1 MAFSTRGKERERKR
15 KKTEKTVK
23 EKTDG
28 IFGYVAISILKTK
41 QRYQQRK
48 EERREKR
55 REEKREREEEARPL
69 GLATRE
75 AETKTTPNVQ
85 TKESIP
91 LSRFSLSASADDAAE
106 QAAGVK
112 KTVSLAPSLS
122 LTLTL

>member
-1 MAFSTRGKERERKR
+1 MF
-15 KKTEKTVK
+15 
-23 EKTDG
+23 
-28 IFGYVAISILKTK
+28 AISILKTK

-55 REEKREREEEARPL
+55 REREEEARPL